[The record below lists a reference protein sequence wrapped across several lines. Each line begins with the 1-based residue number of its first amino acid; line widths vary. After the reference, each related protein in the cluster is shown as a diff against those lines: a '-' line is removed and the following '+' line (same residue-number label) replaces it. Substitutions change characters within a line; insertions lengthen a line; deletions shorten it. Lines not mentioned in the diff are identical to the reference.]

1 MTFDDENKPKSQDIP
16 NTQVPQASGDEVEP
30 QSGAVGANA
39 GGLEEMDAKEAAVQ
53 LGHNARQA
61 DSEATQMFNPNDYA
75 VEFVS
80 GLYAADAEC
89 RTVAGASD

>member
-53 LGHNARQA
+53 LGTMLGKRIPKRRRC
-61 DSEATQMFNPNDYA
+61 SIRTIMR
-75 VEFVS
+75 S
-80 GLYAADAEC
+80 GIRF
-89 RTVAGASD
+89 RTLRGRC

>member
-1 MTFDDENKPKSQDIP
+1 MTFDDDNKPKSQAIP
-16 NTQVPQASGDEVEP
+16 NAQVPQASGDEVEP

-39 GGLEEMDAKEAAVQ
+39 SGLEEMDAKEAAVQ

-75 VEFVS
+75 QWNSFQDS
-80 GLYAADAEC
+80 TRPLW
-89 RTVAGASD
+89 RKPSR